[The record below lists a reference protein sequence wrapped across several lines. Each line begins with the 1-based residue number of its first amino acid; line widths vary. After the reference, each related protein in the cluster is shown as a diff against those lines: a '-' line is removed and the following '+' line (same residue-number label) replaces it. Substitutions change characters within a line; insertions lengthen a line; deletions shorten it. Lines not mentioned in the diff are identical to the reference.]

1 MRIDQFDLET
11 RNDDVEEGLAVVVD
25 YGDTV
30 VVVDDDSTVV
40 DRAPTTVAD
49 RGNIAFDERWRN
61 FAVPAVVVD
70 VVEDDDGS
78 VDREWGV
85 RGGIVD

>member
-1 MRIDQFDLET
+1 MRIDQFDLKT

-25 YGDTV
+25 YDDIV

-49 RGNIAFDERWRN
+49 RGNIAFDERW
-61 FAVPAVVVD
+61 
-70 VVEDDDGS
+70 
-78 VDREWGV
+78 
-85 RGGIVD
+85 

>member
-25 YGDTV
+25 YGDT

-61 FAVPAVVVD
+61 FAVPAVVVVD